1 VTPAVAPVGG
11 ACRQITSGRDRQW
24 PGGAVGLGGDLGTSV
39 AGVKLRYPTAEITV
53 GDAVL
58 SPGDPV
64 VISVAAANRDPE
76 RYPNPDTFDISRAD
90 PGHLGFGYGIH
101 FCIGAPL
108 ARLEAQIAF
117 ETLLSRCQNLALAC
131 DPAELSWRV
140 SPIIRGLSR
149 LPVTFTPA

>member
-1 VTPAVAPVGG
+1 MRSDPALIAPAIEEMLRYDG
-11 ACRQITSGRDRQW
+11 
-24 PGGAVGLGGDLGTSV
+24 PV
-39 AGVKLRYPTAEITV
+39 AGVKLRYAAEEFTV
-53 GDAVL
+53 GEVVL

-76 RYPNPDTFDISRAD
+76 RYPDPDAFDISRAA

-108 ARLEAQIAF
+108 ARVEAQIAF
-117 ETLLSRCQNLALAC
+117 EALLSRCQNLALAC
-131 DPAELSWRV
+131 DPAELSWRA
-140 SPIIRGLSR
+140 SPVIRGLSR